1 MLRQFR
7 DNFMS
12 AARGGEQW
20 VAAEAAK
27 RAAADKAAGMAA
39 SQEYMMSRPAETV
52 AGRVASQFGKGEK
65 WRDQMVRNLSDPGR
79 RSRIAAAL
87 APQLNRGPFQLTKR
101 GFGEAMNQGIAENKY
116 IRRGLLPTAIGG
128 GGLMAGAAVT
138 TGAQNLMALM
148 QYMQA
153 GDQQQERV
161 EQSPLA

>member
-7 DNFMS
+7 DRFMNVARAADGYVRDE
-12 AARGGEQW
+12 AAR
-20 VAAEAAK
+20 
-27 RAAADKAAGMAA
+27 RAAADKAAGMAVN
-39 SQEYMMSRPAETV
+39 QDYMMSKPAETV

-65 WRDQMVRNLSDPGR
+65 WRDQMARNLSDPGR
-79 RSRIAAAL
+79 RSKIATAL
-87 APQLNRGPFQLTKR
+87 SPQLNRGPLQVGER
-101 GFGEAMNQGIAENKY
+101 GFWEGVNQGIAENKY
-116 IRRGLLPTAIGG
+116 IRRGLLPAAVGG

-138 TGAQNLMALM
+138 TGAQNLINLM